1 MILFLS
7 TRSNKSVLQSGEK
20 VALLDRNKVPLQ
32 YIDVKALN
40 CIGAAGI
47 NTSEKL
53 NRAVI
58 LLLVNSVD

>member
-20 VALLDRNKVPLQ
+20 VALLDRNKVPLK

-40 CIGAAGI
+40 YIGAAGT

-53 NRAVI
+53 NRTEM